1 MEKTK
6 SKGNFKENFKKHWK
20 SILVLSVLVVLLAGV
35 GVFTFLGSRN
45 SQEVATTYTVQVQDA
60 NGAAVE
66 EVYLVLCAEDGTE
79 LSWLPYATNVSGT
92 VQFSDKIEEGCYVKV
107 VDVPMGYKA
116 EENVKYTFDEE
127 GKLTIV
133 LADDDSIYVA
143 QIGERKYYS
152 LATAFGV
159 ANGANGEVTVDLL
172 ADTTIKS
179 FKFNSVYETKVIING
194 NGYTMTAE
202 GDNNTFLI
210 NSTKGE
216 LVFKNINF
224 IYKNTGSLVQMYNP
238 YTVSLEDVNIDATQG
253 TAYNY
258 TLFNTLGVEGTTNLN
273 MTRVNVK
280 MAVGSAGLDNYSA
293 VIRTGNPDKTKN
305 VNINLDSCNFDAT
318 GATGRHG
325 IVVMKN
331 TVATLNIKNSDIK
344 VADAYAVYAVEQT
357 KAQTMTTVNSNYSS
371 TKYPNSPIYGYAV
384 AMGNTYHLP
393 LQGALDIAN
402 ASKKD
407 VSMKFI
413 GNYTVKT
420 ATINNKYGAKVIL
433 DGNGKTITTSGASNA
448 FIVGGNVVFKNMNIN
463 HKETSAVVQMK
474 QIANVTM
481 TDVNIN
487 ATEATQYEYCLINM
501 LAAGDTSTLDCTRVN
516 VTMAMDSPGKDS
528 NAAVIRTGNSGKG
541 NEKSVKINLTD
552 CNFDTTK
559 ATGRSA
565 IVVMK
570 DTTAT
575 VNIKN
580 SRLVTMDDFVI
591 RSNEQDINWNNADTT
606 LDSLSQTYHD
616 YPVEWYLAKIG
627 DVFYTL
633 KEALQVANAAT
644 SDTIIEI
651 LADYTI
657 KTYDVRNEHGK
668 TITIDGNGKTIT
680 TSGGGNAFIVGKN
693 VTLKDM
699 TLAHKNKGSVV
710 HITKAGTVNL
720 SDVTINATAGSKYW
734 YALINVLA
742 TDDVTTLNLDGV
754 DATMSVA
761 GQGEKDGKTGWA
773 ILRTGNDSASDAKVV
788 NINMTGCN
796 FDTSKATNRGG
807 IVVMKTTTANI
818 NIADSKITTLNAAPI
833 SANENS
839 KLTNTTITMK
849 NTTLSADDA
858 TSTEFKDEPIR
869 GFDAKIGDV
878 VYRDLEHAMS
888 KANSGDTIEILQ
900 DITVSNVELTKKITL
915 DGNNKTIKTTSRN
928 MFVIKAADVVEFKN
942 MKLDFN
948 SVWVAIRVEMA
959 GADVRLTNVDITS
972 TANVEYGLMN
982 ILATGDALTKLTLS
996 DVSVDMDAK
1005 ANKYADK
1012 AIIRTG
1018 NGNNNVY
1025 IEAKDC
1031 VLDASDAVGRSV
1043 ICVMGSTDA
1052 VVKVENSVLK
1062 TNNISA
1068 IQSYNKENGQATV
1081 INNDFVCGKKVPD
1094 LTGYTTKLGDTWYVK
1109 LGDSFIQTL
1118 NNATEDMSITLTEDM
1133 ALDLGK
1139 INNVNGK
1146 TITFITNGYD
1156 LTTTGVSATEVKV
1169 ESDAQV
1175 TVGGQTLYGS
1185 IDSVISVA
1193 NGATEDVQVEVNKD
1207 CTTNFSN
1214 IINDNGKT
1222 ITIALN
1228 GNVISGKGNVANTV
1242 NIISEA
1248 KCVAGSSMSF
1258 GAFEDMV
1265 AISNDSSKAATIE
1278 LLKDITIGTKE
1289 NSTLGEPNS
1298 LVGQILISK
1307 PITIDGKGHTVT
1319 TYSKHTFK
1327 ITSTGEVNM
1336 RNMTLDCYQQQS
1348 VIQVNSQVT
1357 VNLSDIQINAKG
1369 TSTGTEYYRYG
1380 LIVIPESSSVS
1391 EVTLNFTRV
1400 DVVMDTPAQSG
1411 SWSGVVRTGNDSNTI
1426 FRTINMNL
1434 NDCNWDLTAA
1444 PKRKGFAICNG
1455 TTANITM
1462 TDSSIST
1469 DGTTADSHIIATGS
1483 KATTNLTKTNSTF
1496 SNETYEAQIG
1506 NTLCT
1511 FAEAINQANS
1521 TSGAT
1526 IQVLKDISVGTLENS
1541 VLKEPNSLVGQI
1553 LINKPVTI
1561 DGNGHTITTYAKH
1574 TFKINCAGEVNMHNM
1589 TLECKQQQSVIQV
1602 NAEATVNLTDIQINA
1617 TTTGVGAEYYQYHLI
1632 SLPES
1637 EDISELTLNFT
1648 RVNVVMGTPNNTTG
1662 WYGFIRTGNDSTIE
1676 RTININLDSCN
1687 WNLTNASNRRAF
1699 SVCNGATVNL
1709 DVKDSTISV
1718 AGTQVIATGSKA
1730 KTNLTRTNSTFIVDG
1745 VKDAESPATL
1755 SLEEEKE
1762 ETKQLVIEV
1771 PTRLYDALIDWIKKF
1786 AEANDWEIKLN

>member
-1 MEKTK
+1 
-6 SKGNFKENFKKHWK
+6 
-20 SILVLSVLVVLLAGV
+20 
-35 GVFTFLGSRN
+35 
-45 SQEVATTYTVQVQDA
+45 
-60 NGAAVE
+60 
-66 EVYLVLCAEDGTE
+66 
-79 LSWLPYATNVSGT
+79 
-92 VQFSDKIEEGCYVKV
+92 
-107 VDVPMGYKA
+107 
-116 EENVKYTFDEE
+116 
-127 GKLTIV
+127 
-133 LADDDSIYVA
+133 
-143 QIGERKYYS
+143 
-152 LATAFGV
+152 
-159 ANGANGEVTVDLL
+159 
-172 ADTTIKS
+172 
-179 FKFNSVYETKVIING
+179 
-194 NGYTMTAE
+194 
-202 GDNNTFLI
+202 
-210 NSTKGE
+210 
-216 LVFKNINF
+216 
-224 IYKNTGSLVQMYNP
+224 
-238 YTVSLEDVNIDATQG
+238 
-253 TAYNY
+253 
-258 TLFNTLGVEGTTNLN
+258 
-273 MTRVNVK
+273 
-280 MAVGSAGLDNYSA
+280 
-293 VIRTGNPDKTKN
+293 
-305 VNINLDSCNFDAT
+305 
-318 GATGRHG
+318 
-325 IVVMKN
+325 
-331 TVATLNIKNSDIK
+331 
-344 VADAYAVYAVEQT
+344 
-357 KAQTMTTVNSNYSS
+357 
-371 TKYPNSPIYGYAV
+371 
-384 AMGNTYHLP
+384 
-393 LQGALDIAN
+393 
-402 ASKKD
+402 
-407 VSMKFI
+407 
-413 GNYTVKT
+413 
-420 ATINNKYGAKVIL
+420 
-433 DGNGKTITTSGASNA
+433 
-448 FIVGGNVVFKNMNIN
+448 
-463 HKETSAVVQMK
+463 
-474 QIANVTM
+474 
-481 TDVNIN
+481 
-487 ATEATQYEYCLINM
+487 
-501 LAAGDTSTLDCTRVN
+501 
-516 VTMAMDSPGKDS
+516 
-528 NAAVIRTGNSGKG
+528 
-541 NEKSVKINLTD
+541 
-552 CNFDTTK
+552 
-559 ATGRSA
+559 
-565 IVVMK
+565 
-570 DTTAT
+570 
-575 VNIKN
+575 
-580 SRLVTMDDFVI
+580 
-591 RSNEQDINWNNADTT
+591 
-606 LDSLSQTYHD
+606 
-616 YPVEWYLAKIG
+616 
-627 DVFYTL
+627 
-633 KEALQVANAAT
+633 
-644 SDTIIEI
+644 
-651 LADYTI
+651 
-657 KTYDVRNEHGK
+657 
-668 TITIDGNGKTIT
+668 
-680 TSGGGNAFIVGKN
+680 
-693 VTLKDM
+693 
-699 TLAHKNKGSVV
+699 
-710 HITKAGTVNL
+710 
-720 SDVTINATAGSKYW
+720 
-734 YALINVLA
+734 
-742 TDDVTTLNLDGV
+742 
-754 DATMSVA
+754 
-761 GQGEKDGKTGWA
+761 
-773 ILRTGNDSASDAKVV
+773 
-788 NINMTGCN
+788 
-796 FDTSKATNRGG
+796 
-807 IVVMKTTTANI
+807 
-818 NIADSKITTLNAAPI
+818 
-833 SANENS
+833 
-839 KLTNTTITMK
+839 
-849 NTTLSADDA
+849 
-858 TSTEFKDEPIR
+858 
-869 GFDAKIGDV
+869 
-878 VYRDLEHAMS
+878 
-888 KANSGDTIEILQ
+888 
-900 DITVSNVELTKKITL
+900 
-915 DGNNKTIKTTSRN
+915 
-928 MFVIKAADVVEFKN
+928 
-942 MKLDFN
+942 
-948 SVWVAIRVEMA
+948 
-959 GADVRLTNVDITS
+959 
-972 TANVEYGLMN
+972 
-982 ILATGDALTKLTLS
+982 
-996 DVSVDMDAK
+996 
-1005 ANKYADK
+1005 
-1012 AIIRTG
+1012 
-1018 NGNNNVY
+1018 
-1025 IEAKDC
+1025 
-1031 VLDASDAVGRSV
+1031 
-1043 ICVMGSTDA
+1043 
-1052 VVKVENSVLK
+1052 
-1062 TNNISA
+1062 
-1068 IQSYNKENGQATV
+1068 
-1081 INNDFVCGKKVPD
+1081 
-1094 LTGYTTKLGDTWYVK
+1094 
-1109 LGDSFIQTL
+1109 
-1118 NNATEDMSITLTEDM
+1118 MSITLTEDM

-1400 DVVMDTPAQSG
+1400 DVVMDTPARSG